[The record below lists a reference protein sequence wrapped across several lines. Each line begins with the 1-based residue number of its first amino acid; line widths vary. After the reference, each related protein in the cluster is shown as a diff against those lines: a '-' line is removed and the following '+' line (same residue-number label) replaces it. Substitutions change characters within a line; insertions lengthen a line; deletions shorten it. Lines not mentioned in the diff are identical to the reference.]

1 VRIFATSRAA
11 FGLGRA
17 IAHAM
22 HFTDVADDTP
32 LFLYDCLANFRCLW
46 WNFHVSFRDFFA
58 RNIYSKH
65 KNQHFSVAL
74 TFFISACFH
83 DVSFTD
89 HRWLYFFVA
98 NTSGVLVERAL
109 FATARESNRLVKA
122 LNTAVLWSLL
132 IVVGADGT
140 IRLPAS
146 TVPRYAYFFVKTVTL
161 SLLLSS

>member
-1 VRIFATSRAA
+1 VFVVEFSRK
-11 FGLGRA
+11 
-17 IAHAM
+17 
-22 HFTDVADDTP
+22 
-32 LFLYDCLANFRCLW
+32 
-46 WNFHVSFRDFFA
+46 FRDFFA

-89 HRWLYFFVA
+89 YRWLYFFVA

-109 FATARESNRLVKA
+109 FATAVGESNRLVKA

-140 IRLPAS
+140 IGIPAS
-146 TVPRYAYFFVKTVTL
+146 TVPRYAYFFVKTVAL

>member
-1 VRIFATSRAA
+1 
-11 FGLGRA
+11 
-17 IAHAM
+17 
-22 HFTDVADDTP
+22 
-32 LFLYDCLANFRCLW
+32 
-46 WNFHVSFRDFFA
+46 
-58 RNIYSKH
+58 
-65 KNQHFSVAL
+65 L

-109 FATARESNRLVKA
+109 FATAAAAVGESNRLVKA

-140 IRLPAS
+140 IGIPAS
-146 TVPRYAYFFVKTVTL
+146 TVPRYAYFFVKTVAL